1 MMDIIQSDPLS
12 PAQIKE
18 PVMSV
23 SDPVVIVS
31 AARTPLGRF
40 QGDLSPFSAHNLG
53 SHVIGAA
60 VERAKLTPDRIDE
73 VFMGCVLPAG
83 QGQAPARQA
92 ARGAK
97 LPDATGAT
105 TINKVCGSGMK
116 ATMLAH
122 DIINAGSA
130 EIVLS
135 GGMESM
141 TNAPYL
147 LAKARGGYRVG
158 HDRIIDHM
166 LMDGLEDAYE
176 TGRSMGDFGEATAEA
191 YQFTRGDQDA
201 YAMETLTRARKA
213 VESGAFKKEIA
224 PIAVKE
230 KAGIRSI
237 ENDEHPMKVD
247 PAKMP
252 NLKPA
257 FRPNGTITPAASS
270 ANADGA
276 AALVLTRRSIAEREG
291 LPILAEIKGH
301 STHSQE
307 PAWFTTA
314 PIPAIRKLL
323 EKTGWSVGDVDL
335 FEINEAFAVV
345 PMAAARDLAIPRDR
359 LNINGGACALGHPIG
374 ATGARLIVTLLHALE
389 AHNLK
394 RGIASLCIGGGEAT
408 AIAVERVIH

>member
-1 MMDIIQSDPLS
+1 MI
-12 PAQIKE
+12 AA
-18 PVMSV
+18 
-23 SDPVVIVS
+23 SDPVVILS

-40 QGDLSPFSAHNLG
+40 MGELSPFSAHKLG

-60 VERAKLTPDRIDE
+60 LERAKLAPERIDE
-73 VFMGCVLPAG
+73 VFMGNVLPAG

-122 DIINAGSA
+122 DIITAGSA
-130 EIVLS
+130 DIALS

-147 LAKARGGYRVG
+147 LAKARGGYRVR

-166 LMDGLEDAYE
+166 LMDALEAAYE
-176 TGRSMGDFGEATAEA
+176 SGRSMGDVGEATAEA
-191 YQFTRGDQDA
+191 YQFTRADQDA

-213 VESGAFKKEIA
+213 VESGAFKKEIV
-224 PIAVKE
+224 PVAVRE
-230 KAGIRSI
+230 KAVVRTID
-237 ENDEHPMKVD
+237 NDEHPLKVD
-247 PAKMP
+247 PAKIP
-252 NLKPA
+252 GLKPA
-257 FRPNGTITPAASS
+257 FRAGGTITPAASS

-276 AALVLTRRSIAEREG
+276 AALILTRRSLADRDG
-291 LPILAEIKGH
+291 LPAMAEIKGH
-301 STHSQE
+301 ATHSQE
-307 PAWFTTA
+307 PQWFTTA

-323 EKTGWSVGDVDL
+323 DKVGWSVSEVDL

-345 PMAAARDLAIPRDR
+345 AMAAQRDLGIPRDR

-394 RGIASLCIGGGEAT
+394 RGVAALCIGGGEAT
-408 AIAVERVIH
+408 AIAIERIVH